1 MNNFGVYLNS
11 IGDTE
16 LTNNICKEID
26 RAISE
31 DVIKDASIFY
41 DQIGHLEAKLPC
53 GIFHSSDLW
62 NFQGN
67 LLVLSISSA
76 LRIKNIA
83 NGINMILGY
92 GWGRKNVLA
101 TLKMLEDENIKTFCY
116 SEDLAKDFYRISGK
130 KPIGHSK
137 DFKNSINIIMEQY
150 NDK

>member
-92 GWGRKNVLA
+92 
-101 TLKMLEDENIKTFCY
+101 
-116 SEDLAKDFYRISGK
+116 
-130 KPIGHSK
+130 
-137 DFKNSINIIMEQY
+137 
-150 NDK
+150 